1 MDAGVVDVLVKSKLE
16 SEMSAGIPQDME
28 PFVQRMVAGRRFL
41 SEQDV
46 VSEGLRML
54 QAREILRDEVA
65 MGFESLDSGKGLPAE
80 QAYSRAEKRIAEIEN
95 GER

>member
-1 MDAGVVDVLVKSKLE
+1 
-16 SEMSAGIPQDME
+16 MSAGIPQDME
-28 PFVQRMVAGRRFL
+28 SFVQRMVAGRRFL

-54 QAREILRDEVA
+54 QAREVLREEVA
-65 MGFESLDSGKGLPAE
+65 MGFESLDSGNGVPAE